1 MSGRTG
7 APREGSPVTSVRFAC
22 HGCGAAIDALR
33 ALPFRCPGTV
43 VGDDVDHVLVPDDE
57 ARFALRDDPDP
68 FQRFRGWLSPYQAA
82 RAAGLPDAAWDDIV
96 GRLDEALAAVDGCGF
111 RVTPMTAEPA
121 LASAAG
127 VRGTLWVKDETRNV
141 AGSHKARHL
150 MGVMLYL
157 RVIEAARL
165 PIAQGLAT
173 RPLAIASCGN
183 AALAAAVIAR
193 AADWP
198 LAAFI
203 PPDADTAV
211 VARLRELGVRIVVC
225 ERRPNEVGDPCF
237 LRFRAAVDAG
247 ALPFGVQGSENGLAI
262 EGGRTLAFEMAEA
275 FAAAGALPEAVYVQ
289 VGGGALASAVA
300 QGFALA
306 AAAGVIG
313 HVPPLFAVQ
322 TAGCAPLA
330 RAWERFGADPDG
342 AARHRSR
349 CMWPWETT
357 PASLAH
363 GILDDETYDW
373 LEIVRAMQATG
384 GRPLVVDEDV
394 VARAFLLAQQHT
406 SIRASA
412 TGTAGLAGVVAV
424 PPAGPAAVICSGVE
438 R

>member
-1 MSGRTG
+1 M
-7 APREGSPVTSVRFAC
+7 SPVHFAC
-22 HGCGAAIDALR
+22 HGCGAVVDALQ
-33 ALPFRCPGTV
+33 ALPFRCPGMV
-43 VGDDVDHVLVPDDE
+43 AGDDVDHVLVPQN
-57 ARFALRDDPDP
+57 AASSTRRSDPHP
-68 FQRFRGWLSPYQAA
+68 FQRYRELLSPYRAA

-96 GRLDEALAAVDGCGF
+96 GRLDDALVAVDGTGF
-111 RVTPMTAEPA
+111 RITPMTAEPA
-121 LASAAG
+121 LAGAAG
-127 VRGTLWVKDETRNV
+127 VPGTLWVKDETRNV
-141 AGSHKARHL
+141 SGSHKARHL

-157 RVIEAARL
+157 RVIDAARL
-165 PIAQGLAT
+165 PIAQGLAE
-173 RPLAIASCGN
+173 RRLAIASCGN

-198 LAAFI
+198 LDAFI

-225 ERRPNEVGDPCF
+225 ERRPDEPGDPCF

-275 FAAAGALPEAVYVQ
+275 FAAAGALPAAVYVQ

-300 QGFALA
+300 QGFAQA
-306 AAAGVIG
+306 TATGIAGPA
-313 HVPPLFAVQ
+313 PPLFAVQ

-330 RAWERFGADPDG
+330 RAWEQFGADPDG

-394 VARAFLLAQQHT
+394 VARACRLARQHT
-406 SIRASA
+406 PIRASA
-412 TGTAGLAGVVAV
+412 TGTAGLAGVVAA
-424 PPAGPAAVICSGVE
+424 PPPGSAAVICSGVD